1 MRESFLFDFIY
12 LHNSYLLSG
21 IPQIYVAADK
31 NKSNNLSC
39 FETDIYLR
47 VCSRTHAS
55 KPVSDR

>member
-1 MRESFLFDFIY
+1 MFDFIY